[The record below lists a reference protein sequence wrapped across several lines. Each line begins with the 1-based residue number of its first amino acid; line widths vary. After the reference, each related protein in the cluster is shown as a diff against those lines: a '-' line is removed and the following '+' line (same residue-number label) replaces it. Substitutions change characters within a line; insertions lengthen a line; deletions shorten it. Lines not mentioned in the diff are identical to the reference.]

1 MSDPVALLVG
11 NPNSG
16 KTSLFNGLTGLSA
29 RVGNYPGITVEH
41 REGSCVLGDGR
52 SLTLLD
58 MPGTYSLA
66 PRSDD
71 EAVAVRGVLGLLPGV
86 AAADLILC
94 VVDATALERN
104 LYLVSQ
110 LRELPLPLV
119 VCVTMTDTIARDGHS
134 IDTGLLEKRLGVPVV
149 ATPAVRGGVDA
160 LRARLP
166 ALLGEQPR
174 RRLALNP
181 PALPGLDDD
190 DLQRAGAALQAALA
204 PGGRALP
211 GAERALG
218 LLVAGCCASGT
229 LDKLGLSAGV
239 TSTLRVA
246 DADRAVRAAAE
257 ARYERVA
264 AWAQGVLAG
273 PEGEPPSAR
282 FTRRVDAVALHPVLG
297 PVLLVGVFLTLFQA
311 LFSWSTPVMDAI
323 EAVMGAV
330 GDSAGAWVPESLPLL
345 RSLLVNGVVAGVG
358 NVVVFVPQIAVLF
371 LFLSILED
379 SGYLARAAFILD
391 KLMAGVGLHGR
402 AFVPLLS
409 GFACAVPAIMA
420 ARTIEST
427 KDRIVTI
434 LVTPLISCSARLP
447 VYALM
452 IATVFSTQPPLWG
465 FLAPGA
471 LVMVGMY
478 GLSVAAAL
486 LGAAILKRTVLRSPT
501 PPLVLELP
509 PYRMPHAGQ
518 VARAVLSRVRI
529 FLTEAGTI
537 ILAITV
543 VLWALFTFPR
553 SEDIAQTAASARYA
567 AELSVPAGHER
578 DVELA
583 NIDARAAR
591 LQVEQSAA
599 GRLGHA
605 LEPVLRPLGFD
616 WKLGVGII
624 ASFAAREVL
633 VSTLGLVYGLGDG
646 TDEHSPSLREAMRTD
661 RHADGAP
668 VYTPLTGLSLL
679 VFFVLAMQC
688 MSTLAAVK
696 RETGGWRWPLFQ
708 LAAMSAL
715 AYGAALLVFQVGRLL
730 GFS

>member
-1 MSDPVALLVG
+1 MSAPVALLVG

-29 RVGNYPGITVEH
+29 KVGNYPGITVEH
-41 REGSCVLGDGR
+41 REGSCDLGDGHR
-52 SLTLLD
+52 LTLIDL
-58 MPGTYSLA
+58 PGTYSLA

-71 EAVAVRGVLGLLPGV
+71 EAVAVRGVLGVLPD
-86 AAADLILC
+86 APKPDLILC

-104 LYLVSQ
+104 LYLVAQ

-119 VCVTMTDTIARDGHS
+119 VCVTMTDTILADGRS
-134 IDTGLLEKRLGVPVV
+134 VDAALLERRLGVPVV
-149 ATPAVRGGVDA
+149 ATPAVRGGVAA
-160 LRARLP
+160 LRARLQ
-166 ALLGEQPR
+166 ALLADGRP

-181 PALPGLDDD
+181 PALPGINTSAVDD
-190 DLQRAGAALQAALA
+190 AGRVLGDALA
-204 PGGRALP
+204 RPGSSWAGH
-211 GAERALG
+211 ERALG
-218 LLVAGCCASGT
+218 LLAASMCASGG
-229 LDKLGLSAGV
+229 LDKLGLPAEVVTRAHVTDAG
-239 TSTLRVA
+239 RVV
-246 DADRAVRAAAE
+246 RAVTE
-257 ARYERVA
+257 ARYARVGEWA
-264 AWAQGVLAG
+264 AGVI
-273 PEGEPPSAR
+273 GEAVGETRSAR
-282 FTRRVDAVALHPVLG
+282 LTRRLDAVALHPVLG
-297 PVLLVGVFLTLFQA
+297 SVILVGVFLVLFQA
-311 LFSWSTPVMDAI
+311 LFSWSTPMVDGIDA
-323 EAVMGAV
+323 AMGWL
-330 GDSAGAWVPESLPLL
+330 GGRLGGLFPESLPLL
-345 RSLLVNGVVAGVG
+345 RSLVVNGVVAGVG
-358 NVVVFVPQIAVLF
+358 NVIVFVPQIAVLF

-379 SGYLARAAFILD
+379 TGYLARAAFILD
-391 KLMAGVGLHGR
+391 RLMAAIGLHGR
-402 AFVPLLS
+402 AFVPMLS

-420 ARTIEST
+420 TRTIETT

-452 IATVFSTQPPLWG
+452 IATVFSTQPPVFG
-465 FLAPGA
+465 VIAPGA

-478 GLSVAAAL
+478 SLSVAAAL
-486 LGAAILKRTVLRSPT
+486 VGAAILKRTVLKSPT

-509 PYRMPHAGQ
+509 PYRVPHAGQ

-553 SEDIAQTAASARYA
+553 D
-567 AELSVPAGHER
+567 AELSQTAEAARRAVEVTTAPGEER
-578 DVELA
+578 DAELA
-583 NIDARAAR
+583 KIDARTAR
-591 LQVEQSAA
+591 LQVEQSIA

-605 LEPVLRPLGFD
+605 LEPALEPLGFD

-633 VSTLGLVYGLGDG
+633 VSTLGLVYGLGD
-646 TDEHSPSLREAMRTD
+646 TADEQSLSLREAMRAD
-661 RHADGAP
+661 RRADGAP

-679 VFFVLAMQC
+679 VFFVFAMQC
-688 MSTLAAVK
+688 MSTVAAVK

-708 LAAMSAL
+708 LAAMSVL
-715 AYGAALLVFQVGRLL
+715 AYLASLAVFQVGKLL

>member
-1 MSDPVALLVG
+1 MSAPVALLVG

-29 RVGNYPGITVEH
+29 KVGNYPGITVEH
-41 REGSCVLGDGR
+41 REGRCDLGGGHR
-52 SLTLLD
+52 LTLLD
-58 MPGTYSLA
+58 LPGTYSLA

-71 EAVAVRGVLGLLPGV
+71 EAVAVRGVLGLLPD
-86 AAADLILC
+86 APPADLILC

-104 LYLVSQ
+104 LYLVAQ

-119 VCVTMTDTIARDGHS
+119 VCVTMTDTIEKDGRAF
-134 IDTGLLEKRLGVPVV
+134 DAALLEKRLGVPVV
-149 ATPAVRGGVDA
+149 ATPAVRGGVVA
-160 LRARLP
+160 LRERLR
-166 ALLGEQPR
+166 ALLADAKPR
-174 RRLALNP
+174 RHALNP
-181 PALPGLDDD
+181 PALPGLDDATVD
-190 DLQRAGAALQAALA
+190 GAGRAVAAALERAGRSWK
-204 PGGRALP
+204 GH
-211 GAERALG
+211 ERALG
-218 LLVAGCCASGT
+218 LLAASMCASGGI
-229 LDKLGLSAGV
+229 DKLGLPPDVAERAG
-239 TSTLRVA
+239 VA
-246 DADRAVRAAAE
+246 DAWRVVRAVTE
-257 ARYERVA
+257 ARYQRVA
-264 AWAQGVLAG
+264 GWAVDVIGAAA
-273 PEGEPPSAR
+273 GEPRSAR
-282 FTRRVDAVALHPVLG
+282 FTRRLDAIALHAVLG
-297 PVLLVGVFLTLFQA
+297 PVILVGVFLVLFQA
-311 LFSWSTPVMDAI
+311 LFSWSTPMMDGI
-323 EAVMGAV
+323 DLVMGWLGAHA
-330 GDSAGAWVPESLPLL
+330 SALMPESLPLL
-345 RSLLVNGVVAGVG
+345 RSLVVNGVVAGVG

-371 LFLSILED
+371 LFLTILED

-391 KLMAGVGLHGR
+391 RLMAGIGLHGR

-420 ARTIEST
+420 TRTIEST

-434 LVTPLISCSARLP
+434 LVTPFISCSARLP

-452 IATVFSTQPPLWG
+452 IATVFSTQPPIFG
-465 FLAPGA
+465 VIAPGA

-486 LGAAILKRTVLRSPT
+486 VGAAVLKRTVLKSPT
-501 PPLVLELP
+501 PPLLLELP

-518 VARAVLSRVRI
+518 VLRAVLARVRI

-553 SEDIAQTAASARYA
+553 DQDIAQTAEAARRA
-567 AELSVPAGHER
+567 VEVTTAPGDARDAELASV
-578 DVELA
+578 
-583 NIDARAAR
+583 DARAAR
-591 LQVEQSAA
+591 LQVEQSIA

-605 LEPVLRPLGFD
+605 LEPALQPLGFD

-633 VSTLGLVYGLGDG
+633 VSTLGLVYGLGDAS
-646 TDEHSPSLREAMRTD
+646 DENSPSLREAMRAD
-661 RHADGAP
+661 RHQDGRP

-679 VFFVLAMQC
+679 VFFVFAMQC

-696 RETGGWRWPLFQ
+696 RETGGWRWPAFQ
-708 LAAMSAL
+708 LGAMSAL
-715 AYGAALLVFQVGRLL
+715 AYLASLLVFQVGKLL